1 MKVKFNFNLNAWIC
15 DVETEGKSYE
25 EALENLYKMS
35 FEELVEA
42 GYCRESSISDIDGV
56 IVEKTVRVKAYDIDY
71 NIEEEDYDSPE
82 DYVKIINSLPDEL
95 VLEILL
101 EPSDDLEE
109 MVADEITY
117 KTGWLVN
124 QFNYT
129 VLEEY

>member
-1 MKVKFNFNLNAWIC
+1 MKVKFNFNLNAEIR

-25 EALENLYKMS
+25 EALGNLYRMS

-42 GYCRESSISDIDGV
+42 GYCREHNISDSEGV
-56 IVEKTVRVKAYDIDY
+56 ITEKTVRVKAYDIDY
-71 NIEEEDYDSPE
+71 CIEEEDYDSPE
-82 DYVKIINSLPDEL
+82 DYVKIINILPNEL
-95 VLEILL
+95 VLELLL

-109 MVADEITY
+109 MIADEITY
-117 KTGWLVN
+117 KIGWLVN